1 MVVFQKFGDP
11 GLGASTGTA
20 KEGEVTGVWQGKKE
34 GLGQKRGC
42 SLSLSKR
49 NEFVLL
55 PMYDEGGRMDR
66 FEKAWG

>member
-1 MVVFQKFGDP
+1 MVFFQKFGDS
-11 GLGASTGTA
+11 GLGASGGTSEEDNVA
-20 KEGEVTGVWQGKKE
+20 SFRQGKKE

-49 NEFVLL
+49 DEFVLL
-55 PMYDEGGRMDR
+55 AMHDEGGRMDR